1 MKENTLKSAQ
11 YPDYETVI
19 GIEVHVQLK
28 TRSKLFCSCQ
38 NKFGA
43 DQNSNVCEVC
53 LGLLGTLPVL
63 NKRAVDFAIKAG
75 IATNCSISRVC
86 DFARKHY
93 MYPDLPK
100 NYQITQSDRPICKNG
115 YVAIVQENGVEK
127 KVRLNRIHME
137 EDAGKILHLNST
149 EGASLID
156 FNRAGTPLIEIVS
169 EPDISSAAQA
179 RDYLT
184 KLRSIMQYLDI
195 STANMEEGSFR
206 ADINISVKKK
216 TDSKLGTKVELKNIN
231 SFKFV
236 EMAIEYEIER
246 QIDLL
251 ESGQKVV
258 QETRGW
264 NEREKK
270 TVFMRSKEDSQD
282 YRYFQDPDLPILIIN
297 PEWINKLK
305 EEVPELPSEKVKR
318 FQEEYGLS
326 AYECEILT
334 QQQQISDFF
343 EKTTKKCNAPRQACN
358 WILRDLLEFM
368 NDTKSSFETLK
379 ITPEMLA
386 ELIFEVEQGVINN
399 TVARSVFAEM
409 AKTGRY
415 PSIII
420 QERCLEQINSTQEL
434 EEIAKKIVTDFPKQ
448 FADFKAGNA
457 GLLGFFV
464 GQSMKYT
471 EGKANPKIM
480 SEIFTKML

>member
-1 MKENTLKSAQ
+1 MKENKVVTQKH
-11 YPDYETVI
+11 PEYETVI

-28 TRSKLFCSCQ
+28 TKSKLFCACQ

-43 DQNSNVCEVC
+43 YQNTNVCEIC

-75 IATNCSISRVC
+75 IATNCSISKVC

-100 NYQITQSDRPICKNG
+100 NYQITQNDKPICKNG
-115 YVAIVQENGVEK
+115 YVAIQQENGVEK

-137 EDAGKILHLNST
+137 EDAGKILHLNSVD
-149 EGASLID
+149 GASLID

-169 EPDISSAAQA
+169 EPDISSSIQA
-179 RDYLT
+179 RDYLM

-206 ADINISVKKK
+206 ADINVSVKKK
-216 TDSKLGTKVELKNIN
+216 TASALGTKVELKNIN

-236 EMAIEYEIER
+236 EMAIEFEIDR

-251 ESGQKVV
+251 ERGEKII
-258 QETRGW
+258 QETRSW
-264 NEREKK
+264 NEKDKK

-282 YRYFQDPDLPILIIN
+282 YRYFPDPDLPILIIDQ
-297 PEWINKLK
+297 EWIGRLK
-305 EEVPELPSEKVKR
+305 DEVPELPCEKIKR

-326 AYECEILT
+326 LYESEILT
-334 QQQQISDFF
+334 QQQAIAEFF
-343 EKTTKKCNAPRQACN
+343 EKTTKKCNSPRAASN
-358 WILRDLLEFM
+358 WILRDLLEFL
-368 NDTKSSFETLK
+368 NDSKTGFETLK
-379 ITPEMLA
+379 VTPEMLA
-386 ELIFEVEQGVINN
+386 ELIFEVEQNVINS
-399 TVARSVFAEM
+399 TVARTVFIEM

-420 QERCLEQINSTQEL
+420 QERCLEQINSEAEL
-434 EEIAKKIVTDFPKQ
+434 TEIAQKIIADFPKQ
-448 FADFKAGNA
+448 FADFKAGNSA
-457 GLLGFFV
+457 LLGFFV
-464 GQSMKYT
+464 GKSMKYT
-471 EGKANPKIM
+471 DGKVNPQIM
-480 SEIFTKML
+480 SSIFMKML